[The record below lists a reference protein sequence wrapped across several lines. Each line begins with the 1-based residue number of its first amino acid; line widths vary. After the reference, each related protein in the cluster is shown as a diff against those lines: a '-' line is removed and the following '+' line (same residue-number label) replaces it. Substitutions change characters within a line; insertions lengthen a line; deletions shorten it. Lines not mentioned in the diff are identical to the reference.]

1 MFFFSWQGKDGEKGK
16 GIVINDIPF
25 CPFLFWRGGDFPMP
39 TFHMSQSMSFNV
51 ANFHHFLKKNVA
63 NNNNAINFLEKNG
76 LKFAKFQTIFF
87 LNCQISTISY
97 STCSHINEGFLKKS
111 TMSSLVEPWQNIG
124 IYDCQLSKIEKLKNK
139 IKIINPNTMV
149 SQGKSFKKSYD

>member
-1 MFFFSWQGKDGEKGK
+1 
-16 GIVINDIPF
+16 
-25 CPFLFWRGGDFPMP
+25 
-39 TFHMSQSMSFNV
+39 MSQSMSFNV